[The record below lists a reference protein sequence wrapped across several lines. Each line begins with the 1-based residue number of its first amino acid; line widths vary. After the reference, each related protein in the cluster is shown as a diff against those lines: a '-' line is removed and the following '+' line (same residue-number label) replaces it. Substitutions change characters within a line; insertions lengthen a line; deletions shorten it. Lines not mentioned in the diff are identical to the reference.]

1 MTAEAAKEF
10 KEATVED
17 TTEPVDRVTLY
28 DEVWTDP
35 VTVVATRY
43 GLSDVGLAKIC
54 RSLAIPLPSRGY
66 WAKVRAGRAMRRV
79 PLPDLKGTGAV
90 VTGLVKLPPEQAAIR
105 ESARKAVARLRKEI
119 PPVPPPEEAMA
130 SPHPLVRAA
139 SKRLHQRTG
148 WPENTLL
155 RSAPKEVLNLSSTKD
170 TLDRA
175 LSIADALIKALA
187 MQGFELE
194 VDIQRGVTQVKWLE
208 TGTRMEFSLTE
219 YVRRSPHVIT
229 PAEERARKRYW
240 ERSRW
245 DSSASFPHIPSHDL
259 TPTGIMTIHVGR
271 WPSKS
276 WKDTPRTKLEQ
287 RLSEV
292 TAGILALAQQT
303 HAKELEE
310 ARRKEAHQRAVAHYE
325 FLTKRRADESEKFKR
340 LESQATN
347 WERATM
353 LRNYADAAER
363 HATEAGG
370 VSAEHATWLAWAR
383 AKADWL
389 DPFVQV
395 SDLILDAPE
404 PKRPGFW

>member
-1 MTAEAAKEF
+1 MTAQAAKEF

-17 TTEPVDRVTLY
+17 TTKPVDRATLY

-66 WAKVRAGRAMRRV
+66 WAKVKAGGVMRRV
-79 PLPDLKGTGAV
+79 PLPDLKGPGAA

-105 ESARKAVARLRKEI
+105 ESARKTVARLRKEI
-119 PPVPPPEEAMA
+119 PPMPPSEEAMA

-148 WPENTLL
+148 WPGNTLL
-155 RSAPKEVLNLSSTKD
+155 RSAPKEVLNLSATKD

-187 MQGFELE
+187 KQGFELE
-194 VDIQRGVTQVKWLE
+194 VDTERGVTQVKWLE
-208 TGTRMEFSLTE
+208 TGTTMDFSLAE
-219 YVRRSPHVIT
+219 YVRRSPHAIT

-245 DSSASFPHIPSHDL
+245 DSSASSPHVPTHDF
-259 TPTGIMTIHVGR
+259 TPTGILTIQVGR

-276 WKDTPRTKLEQ
+276 WKDTPKTKLEQ

-292 TAGILALAQQT
+292 TVGILALAQQT

-310 ARRKEAHQRAVAHYE
+310 ARRKEAHQRAVARYE
-325 FLTKRRADESEKFKR
+325 LLTKRRADEAEKFKR

-347 WERATM
+347 WERAVR

-363 HATEAGG
+363 QAIAAGG
-370 VSAEHATWLAWAR
+370 ISAEQADWLAWTR

-395 SDLILDAPE
+395 SDLILDGPE

>member
-1 MTAEAAKEF
+1 M
-10 KEATVED
+10 ED
-17 TTEPVDRVTLY
+17 GTKPVDRVTLY
-28 DEVWTDP
+28 NEVWTDP

-66 WAKVRAGRAMRRV
+66 WAKVKAGKIMGRA
-79 PLPDLKGTGAV
+79 PLPNLKQTGLVA
-90 VTGLVKLPPEQAAIR
+90 TGLVKLPPEQAAIR
-105 ESARKAVARLRKEI
+105 EAGRKAAARMRKET
-119 PPVPPPEEAMA
+119 PPVPPPAEAFS

-139 SKRLHQRTG
+139 SVRLHQRVG

-155 RSAPKEVLNLSSTKD
+155 RSAPKEVLNLSATKAA
-170 TLDRA
+170 LDRA
-175 LSIADALIKALA
+175 LGIADALVKALA
-187 MQGFELE
+187 KQGFELE
-194 VDIQRGVTQVKWLE
+194 VDTERGVTQVKWLE
-208 TGTRMEFSLTE
+208 TGTRMEFSLAE

-240 ERSRW
+240 ERSRL
-245 DSSASFPHIPSHDL
+245 DSSASFPPIPPHDF
-259 TPTGIMTIHVGR
+259 TPTGALTIQVGR

-276 WKDTPRTKLEQ
+276 WRDTPRTKLEQ
-287 RLSEV
+287 RLGEV
-292 TAGILALAQQT
+292 TVGILALAQQT

-310 ARRKEAHQRAVAHYE
+310 ARRKEAHQRAVARYE
-325 FLTKRRADESEKFKR
+325 FLTKRRADEAENFRR

-347 WERATM
+347 WERAAR

-363 HATEAGG
+363 QAIAAGG
-370 VSAEHATWLAWAR
+370 VSAEHADWLAWAR

-389 DPFVQV
+389 DPLVQV